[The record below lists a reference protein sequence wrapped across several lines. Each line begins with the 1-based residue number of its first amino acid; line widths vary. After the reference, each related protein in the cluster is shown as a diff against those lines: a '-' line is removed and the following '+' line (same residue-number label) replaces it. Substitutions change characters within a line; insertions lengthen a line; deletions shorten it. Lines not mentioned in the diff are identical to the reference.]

1 MANHSSPT
9 RWLSEPAGIGRFD
22 GEHGSR
28 SRGEPFSGDVDLP
41 SPRLCQ
47 TSALGHEIAIAWTT
61 ADRPSIRLRCCG
73 QLQSSVKTDVAA
85 LTGNAALEDTAAGAD
100 VEPLTL
106 LHSQNNTIIIQQ
118 MTTQTV
124 VMKVSAT
131 NKRQNDCGSDKRPY
145 SAPDCEC
152 ITNVCKNSSSVIKA

>member
-1 MANHSSPT
+1 
-9 RWLSEPAGIGRFD
+9 
-22 GEHGSR
+22 
-28 SRGEPFSGDVDLP
+28 
-41 SPRLCQ
+41 
-47 TSALGHEIAIAWTT
+47 
-61 ADRPSIRLRCCG
+61 
-73 QLQSSVKTDVAA
+73 

-152 ITNVCKNSSSVIKA
+152 ITKVSKIYKTDNQSTFYNCQSLLLYKTL